1 MAEESDKLAPGQ
13 AEDAEL
19 QKLMVKDGRQM
30 EMRPSIA
37 GAVRQMNARRP
48 PVKPNG
54 IFKHPEVWDQ
64 EELDFVADCLKQNI
78 PLYTIANMV
87 HCERHT
93 LSKVV
98 NSQPELKQLLDD
110 KYENLLDEAEY
121 QADRLMKAG
130 NSAIVIHVL
139 STLGRKRG
147 WVEDAQSGGGGD
159 EGRIVMG
166 LIPDDEVKKANDE
179 TAELQKNLGL
189 TKIDPM
195 QMALTEEA
203 VKNEF
208 YRRMN
213 VVEVNAEEV
222 SGGIKGGGGSEET
235 GESVVEIAERRD
247 IEGYMNAGGTM
258 QPDMEPDPWASGAD
272 SMFFQ

>member
-30 EMRPSIA
+30 GMRPSIA

-203 VKNEF
+203 VKNEVDK
-208 YRRMN
+208 RMN
-213 VVEVNAEEV
+213 VVEVDAVEV
-222 SGGIKGGGGSEET
+222 SGVKGGGGGEET

-247 IEGYMNAGGTM
+247 IEEYMNAGGTM
-258 QPDMEPDPWASGAD
+258 QPGIEPDPWASGAD

>member
-1 MAEESDKLAPGQ
+1 MAEEENKLSPGQ
-13 AEDAEL
+13 AEEAEL

-30 EMRPSIA
+30 GMRPSIA

-48 PVKPNG
+48 AVKPNG
-54 IFKHPEVWDQ
+54 IFKHPETWDQ

-78 PLYTIANMV
+78 PLYTIANMI

-93 LSKVV
+93 LSRVV
-98 NSQPELKQLLDD
+98 NSRPELKQLLDD

-147 WVEDAQSGGGGD
+147 WVEDAQGGGGGD

-166 LIPDDEVKKANDE
+166 LIPDNEVQKANEE
-179 TAELQKNLGL
+179 TEKLQKNMTL

-195 QMALTEEA
+195 QIALTEEA
-203 VKNEF
+203 VKNEVD
-208 YRRMN
+208 RRMN
-213 VVEVNAEEV
+213 VVEAETVETT
-222 SGGIKGGGGSEET
+222 GGDES

-247 IEGYMNAGGTM
+247 MEGYMQTGGAM
-258 QPDMEPDPWASGAD
+258 QPDVEPDPWASGAD

>member
-1 MAEESDKLAPGQ
+1 MADEQDKLAPGQ
-13 AEDAEL
+13 AETAEI
-19 QKLMVKDGRQM
+19 QKLMVKDGKQM
-30 EMRPSIA
+30 GMRPTIA

-48 PVKPNG
+48 AVKPNG
-54 IFKHPEVWDQ
+54 IFRHPDVWDQ

-93 LSKVV
+93 LSRVV
-98 NSQPELKQLLDD
+98 NSRPELRQLLED

-147 WVEDAQSGGGGD
+147 WAEDSQSGGGGD

-166 LIPDDEVKKANDE
+166 LIPADEVQKANDE

-189 TKIDPM
+189 TKIDPL
-195 QMALTEEA
+195 QMALTEET
-203 VKNEF
+203 VKKEVD
-208 YRRMN
+208 RRMN
-213 VVEVNAEEV
+213 VVEAEAAEV
-222 SGGIKGGGGSEET
+222 KPVELGSDS
-235 GESVVEIAERRD
+235 GESVVEIAEQQD
-247 IEGYMNAGGTM
+247 VEGYMAMGGAM
-258 QPDMEPDPWASGAD
+258 QPDTGPDPWASGAD

>member
-1 MAEESDKLAPGQ
+1 MAEENSRLAPGE
-13 AEDAEL
+13 AESAAVREA
-19 QKLMVKDGRQM
+19 MTYDGRQM
-30 EMRPSIA
+30 QARPSVA
-37 GAVRQMNARRP
+37 GAVRQMAGRRP

-54 IFKHPEVWDQ
+54 IFKHPTTWDQ
-64 EELDFVADCLKQNI
+64 EELDFIADCLKQNI

-87 HCERHT
+87 RCERHV
-93 LSKVV
+93 LSRLV
-98 NSQPELKQLLDD
+98 NNTPELKQLKDD

-147 WVEDAQSGGGGD
+147 WVEDGTGGGGGD

-166 LIPDDEVKKANDE
+166 LIPQEEVEKANEE
-179 TAELQKNLGL
+179 TKQLQKDLGL
-189 TKIDPM
+189 TRVDPL

-203 VKNEF
+203 VKTEVD
-208 YRRMN
+208 RRMN
-213 VVEVNAEEV
+213 VVDAE
-222 SGGIKGGGGSEET
+222 GSSQSPLPPSRDS
-235 GESVVEIAERRD
+235 GESVVELAERQD
-247 IEGYMNAGGTM
+247 IEGYMNTGVMPADEGA
-258 QPDMEPDPWASGAD
+258 PDPWADGAN

>member
-1 MAEESDKLAPGQ
+1 MAEEGNRLSPGQ
-13 AEDAEL
+13 AENAEL
-19 QKLMVKDGRQM
+19 QKLMVKDGQQM
-30 EMRPSIA
+30 GMRPTIA
-37 GAVRQMNARRP
+37 GAVRQMYARRP
-48 PVKPNG
+48 AVKPNG

-64 EELDFVADCLKQNI
+64 EDLDFVADCLKQNI

-93 LSKVV
+93 LSRLV
-98 NSQPELKQLLDD
+98 NSRPELKQLLDD

-121 QADRLMKAG
+121 QADRLMKTG

-147 WVEDAQSGGGGD
+147 WVADAQSGGGGD

-166 LIPDDEVKKANDE
+166 LIPDDEVRKADE
-179 TAELQKNLGL
+179 ETKELQKNVGL
-189 TKIDPM
+189 VKVDPM

-203 VKNEF
+203 VRNEVD
-208 YRRMN
+208 RRMN
-213 VVEVNAEEV
+213 VVEAKAVETAV
-222 SGGIKGGGGSEET
+222 AKDGGGES
-235 GESVVEIAERRD
+235 GESVVEIAERQD
-247 IEGYMNAGGTM
+247 TEEYMRSGGM
-258 QPDMEPDPWASGAD
+258 PQQGEEADPWASGAD

>member
-1 MAEESDKLAPGQ
+1 MIPEESNRLSPGQ
-13 AEDAEL
+13 AENAEL
-19 QKLMVKDGRQM
+19 RKVMVKDGRQM

-48 PVKPNG
+48 SVKPNG
-54 IFKHPEVWDQ
+54 IFKHPETWDQ

-93 LSKVV
+93 LSRVV
-98 NSQPELKQLLDD
+98 NSRPELKQLLDD

-147 WVEDAQSGGGGD
+147 WVEDAQGGGGGD

-203 VKNEF
+203 VKNEVD
-208 YRRMN
+208 RRMN
-213 VVEVNAEEV
+213 VVEADAVEV
-222 SGGIKGGGGSEET
+222 SGGKGGGDES

-247 IEGYMNAGGTM
+247 TEEYMTTGGTM
-258 QPDMEPDPWASGAD
+258 QPDVEPDPWASGAD